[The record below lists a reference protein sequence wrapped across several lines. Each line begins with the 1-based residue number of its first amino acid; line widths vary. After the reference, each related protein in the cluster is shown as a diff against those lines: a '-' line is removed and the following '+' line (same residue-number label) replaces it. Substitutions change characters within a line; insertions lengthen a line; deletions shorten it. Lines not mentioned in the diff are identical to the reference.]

1 MTLVGAYVGLSPV
14 LVAAFPVML
23 LAWLRFAV
31 AAVALLPWTA
41 RADGEPALTRAQHG
55 LLFLQSLLGNFLFTL
70 LALSGTALAGST
82 SAGVVMAAL
91 PACVALLSRLLLK
104 EALVPRIWSAA
115 ACCAL
120 AVALLAVQKPETSP
134 GSGSS
139 LDGRQASVLGH
150 LMLLGAVVCE
160 ASYVVIGK
168 RLSATVRPHRVT
180 AIINLWGLL
189 LSTPMGV
196 YLAWSFAF
204 SAVPATTW
212 ALLLFYAWAAS
223 MATVWLWMK
232 GLQHVSAQ
240 GAGIFT
246 VFLPLSSTAVGV
258 GLLGEPWSAAH
269 GAALLLALAA
279 VWLVTRAHP
288 LTPAPPHVA
297 PGSPAQTPRPPGGP

>member
-14 LVAAFPVML
+14 LVAVFPVVL

-41 RADGEPALTRAQHG
+41 RAQGEPALKRAQHG

-70 LALSGTALAGST
+70 LALSGAALAGAT

-104 EALVPRIWSAA
+104 EALAPRIWVAA
-115 ACCAL
+115 ACSAL
-120 AVALLAVQKPETSP
+120 AVALLAVQKAEP
-134 GSGSS
+134 GAGNGASE
-139 LDGRQASVLGH
+139 DGWQASLLGH

-180 AIINLWGLL
+180 ALINLWGLL
-189 LSTPMGV
+189 LTTPMGV
-196 YLAWSFAF
+196 LLAWSFAF

-212 ALLLFYAWAAS
+212 ALLLFNAWAAS
-223 MATVWLWMK
+223 VATVWLWMT
-232 GLQHVSAQ
+232 GLEHVTAQ

-246 VFLPLSSTAVGV
+246 VFLPLSSAAVGV
-258 GLLGEPWSAAH
+258 GFLGEPWSAAH
-269 GAALLLALAA
+269 AAALLLALAA

-288 LTPAPPHVA
+288 SRPAPLPVA
-297 PGSPAQTPRPPGGP
+297 PESPAQTPRPPGGL